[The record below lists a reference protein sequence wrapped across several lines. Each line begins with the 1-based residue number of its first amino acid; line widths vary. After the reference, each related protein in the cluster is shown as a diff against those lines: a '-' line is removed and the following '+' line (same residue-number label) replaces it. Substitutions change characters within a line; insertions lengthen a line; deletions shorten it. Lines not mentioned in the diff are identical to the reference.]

1 MTSLDTF
8 LAAKG
13 FKKTKLQK
21 SKVGH
26 FELTARLN
34 GVSGRF
40 ILDTGASHT
49 VIEQGFV
56 KKFKL
61 KLHKKVHKSAA
72 GLGGSKFSS
81 TNSSGNVLSF
91 RNFTSAKSRII
102 TLDLSHVNDALH
114 NHGIKKIHG
123 IIGADF
129 MNKYNAVIDYKQSS
143 LYLKQK

>member
-1 MTSLDTF
+1 MSSLDTF
-8 LAAKG
+8 LAVKG
-13 FKKTKLQK
+13 FKKIKLNK

-26 FELTARLN
+26 FELTAKLN
-34 GVSGRF
+34 GISGRF

-49 VIEQGFV
+49 VIDNDLV

-61 KLHKKVHKSAA
+61 KLHKKIHKSAA

-81 TNSSGNVLSF
+81 VTSSGNVLSF
-91 RNFTSAKSRII
+91 RNFTSAKSRVI

-114 NHGIKKIHG
+114 NNGIKKING

-129 MNKYNAVIDYKQSS
+129 MNKYNAVIDYKQNA